1 MQRTTS
7 RRRVMFQTM
16 ESQRLPIVHS
26 QLVRD
31 LSRLGLEAG
40 DMVMV
45 HSSMRAVGKVLGG
58 PDVVIRA
65 LLDVVG
71 IAGTVVM
78 YVDWEDAVQHL
89 TRDDVAQ
96 QLDARLLAEVPPF
109 DAKTSRARRA
119 YGILPEFLRTWPGAR
134 RSGNPDASV
143 AAVGAQAEWLCTD
156 HPLQYGYGAGSP
168 LAKLLDVR
176 GKVLLLGAPFDT
188 ITLLHYAEHMAR
200 LPNKRVIRYREPL
213 LVHGA
218 KVWVEIEEFDT
229 SQPVVPGAW
238 ESYFADIVQ
247 EYLTSGQGRAG
258 QVGQAS
264 SYLLHA
270 ADLHQYAVAWMEGHF
285 GT

>member
-1 MQRTTS
+1 MRYVS
-7 RRRVMFQTM
+7 NHGKSKV
-16 ESQRLPIVHS
+16 LLVHS

-31 LSRLGLEAG
+31 LSRLGLEVG

-65 LLDVVG
+65 LLDVIG
-71 IAGTVVM
+71 AAGTVVM

-89 TRDDVAQ
+89 TRDDVAEK
-96 QLDARLLAEVPPF
+96 LDERLLAEVPPF
-109 DAKTSRARRA
+109 DPKTSRARRA
-119 YGILPEFLRTWPGAR
+119 YGILPEFLRTWPGAC

-156 HPLQYGYGAGSP
+156 HPLQYGYGSGSP
-168 LAKLLDVR
+168 LAKLVDVR
-176 GKVLLLGAPFDT
+176 GKVLLLGMPFDT

-200 LPNKRVIRYREPL
+200 LPKKRVIHYREPL

-247 EYLTSGQGRAG
+247 EYFASGEGWSG
-258 QVGQAS
+258 QVGQAP
-264 SYLLHA
+264 SYLLNA
-270 ADLHQYAVAWMEGHF
+270 AELHQHAVAWMEGHF
-285 GT
+285 GA

>member
-1 MQRTTS
+1 
-7 RRRVMFQTM
+7 MFQTM
-16 ESQRLPIVHS
+16 GSHRFPLVRS

-31 LSRLGLEAG
+31 LIRLGLEAS

-45 HSSMRAVGKVLGG
+45 HASMRAVGKVLGG

-71 IAGTVVM
+71 AAGTVVM

-89 TRDDVAQ
+89 TRDDVAE
-96 QLDARLLAEVPPF
+96 QLEERLLEEVPLF
-109 DAKTSRARRA
+109 DPKTSRARRA
-119 YGILPEFLRTWPGAR
+119 YGVLPEFLRTWPGAC

-156 HPLQYGYGAGSP
+156 HPLQYGYGSGSP
-168 LAKLLDVR
+168 LAKLMDVR
-176 GKVLLLGAPFDT
+176 GKVLLLGAPFET
-188 ITLLHYAEHMAR
+188 ITLLHYAEHVAR
-200 LPNKRVIRYREPL
+200 LPKKRVIHYREPL
-213 LVHGA
+213 LVHGV
-218 KVWVEIEEFDT
+218 KVSVEIEEFDT

-247 EYLTSGQGRAG
+247 EYFASGKGRSG
-258 QVGQAS
+258 QVGHAP
-264 SYLLHA
+264 SYLLIA